1 MRNDILIV
9 LPARGGSQRLP
20 GKNLAAIGGRS
31 LIQWTADYLRDEGL
45 LGAALLSTDDQG
57 IAEEGHRAG
66 LAVPFIR
73 PVALASHSA
82 TTLDVILHALD
93 HVCADDRPQ
102 PAVTV
107 VLQVTSPF
115 RRPGLIHDAIGLL
128 ARNPDAGCAVAMTRL
143 HVPSN
148 FVFTFDGVGVATPLT
163 SRAATALVPT
173 GSLYATR
180 TAKLRE
186 EGTIYATPILPV
198 EVSARESID
207 IDTAEDL
214 AVARALAAATNAGA
228 QD

>member
-9 LPARGGSQRLP
+9 VPARGGSQRLP
-20 GKNLAAIGGRS
+20 GKNLTEIGGRS

-45 LGAALLSTDDQG
+45 LDAALLSTDDKS
-57 IAEEGHRAG
+57 IADEGRRTG

-73 PVALASHSA
+73 PAALATHSA
-82 TTLDVILHALD
+82 TTLDVVLHALD

-102 PAVTV
+102 PAVTA

-115 RRPGLIHDAIGLL
+115 RRPGLLRDAVALL
-128 ARNPDAGCAVAMTRL
+128 AHNPDAGSAVAMTRL
-143 HVPSN
+143 HVPSS
-148 FVFTFDGVGVATPLT
+148 FVFTFDGAGSATRLT
-163 SRAATALVPT
+163 SRAAAALVPT

-186 EGTIYATPILPV
+186 QATIYATPIVPV

-214 AVARALAAATNAGA
+214 AVARALAAATHARA